1 MTRQMLMVAL
11 AHVGVLQCL
20 AALFAFLVALGD
32 SGFAPWMIYGA
43 GMEWADPTVM
53 INARVCLA
61 CPTYHKGRSRG
72 KLTTVQRWRGCSLID
87 AQGRRVP

>member
-32 SGFAPWMIYGA
+32 LGFAPWMIYGA

-53 INARVCLA
+53 INARVRA
-61 CPTYHKGRSRG
+61 
-72 KLTTVQRWRGCSLID
+72 WR
-87 AQGRRVP
+87 APPYPRVAPEGS